1 MILQRQQLTKSA
13 KAEAGYTTHCAPE
26 TQDRSGA
33 LEVVVMFTDVQGT
46 LRALKTAAELARN
59 LNGRIRLLAPQVVP
73 YPLPLDCPQVSKEF
87 NQKRFQTLA
96 ANGSAPVGIDTRVEM
111 CWCRDRDTALC
122 QALEPEALVVMGVHR
137 SWWPSPEKSLATK
150 LRRKGHR
157 VILVNSERA

>member
-1 MILQRQQLTKSA
+1 MIQRQQLTKPA
-13 KAEAGYTTHCAPE
+13 KANFTTDCAPE
-26 TQDRSGA
+26 TQDTSGP
-33 LEVVVMFTDVQGT
+33 LEVVVLFTDVQGT

-73 YPLPLDCPQVSKEF
+73 YPLSLDHPQVSNDF

-122 QALEPEALVVMGVHR
+122 QALEPEALVVVGARR
-137 SWWPSPEKSLATK
+137 SWWPSHEKNLATK
-150 LRRKGHR
+150 LRRKGHH
-157 VILVNSERA
+157 VILVNSERAK